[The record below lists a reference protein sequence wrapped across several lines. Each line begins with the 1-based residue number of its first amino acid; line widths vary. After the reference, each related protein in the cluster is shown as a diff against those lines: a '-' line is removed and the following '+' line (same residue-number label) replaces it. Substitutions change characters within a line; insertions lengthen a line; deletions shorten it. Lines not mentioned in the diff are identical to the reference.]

1 MLNQQIISVNLTREG
16 LKKKK
21 LLFEPMDDHHIINLF
36 CLASLPSYK
45 HIQLAINRNKLVT
58 HALTHHFFAK

>member
-21 LLFEPMDDHHIINLF
+21 LLFEALNDHHIINLF

-45 HIQLAINRNKLVT
+45 HIQLAINRKLVT

>member
-16 LKKKK
+16 LKKK

-58 HALTHHFFAK
+58 HALTHHCFAK

>member
-16 LKKKK
+16 LKKI
-21 LLFEPMDDHHIINLF
+21 LLFEPMYDHHIINLF
-36 CLASLPSYK
+36 CLVSLPSSK
-45 HIQLAINRNKLVT
+45 HIQLPINQKLVT